1 MTADDDSDHYYLG
14 VHKDA
19 FRRYRMFNEINMPGT
34 ASRLADLP
42 LTPDMHILEVGC
54 GIGDTARYFAQNVVP
69 DGHVTA
75 FDQASDIVKIAEKE
89 ARDAGISNIT
99 FICAHAQDFDYG
111 LDRFDFAHSRYV
123 LSYSPDA
130 ASIVASILGAL
141 KPKGMFLGEEVAQSY
156 VKHGKSDWI
165 EKLEAWFTAL
175 IEHGGGHP
183 NYGLEQLPSD
193 MITAGF
199 ENLHVNG
206 FWPMQDQE
214 EVVAMLRLALSNE
227 MRPNLVALGVA
238 TDAEID
244 AVLAAAQAPGKDFIV
259 SAAAAIQVVGY
270 KPWA

>member
-1 MTADDDSDHYYLG
+1 MTTDDESDHYYLG

-34 ASRLADLP
+34 VSRLAELP
-42 LTPDMHILEVGC
+42 LKTDMHVLEVGC

-75 FDQASDIVKIAEKE
+75 FDQAGDIVNIAKQE
-89 ARDAGISNIT
+89 ALDAGIDNIT
-99 FICAHAQDFDYG
+99 FVCAHAQDFDYG
-111 LDRFDFAHSRYV
+111 SNRFDLAHSRYV

-130 ASIVASILGAL
+130 ASIVTSIFGAL
-141 KPKGMFLGEEVAQSY
+141 KPGGLFLGEEVAQSY
-156 VKHGKSDWI
+156 VKHGKSAWI
-165 EKLEAWFTAL
+165 DKMQAWFTAL
-175 IEHGGGHP
+175 IEHGGGNP
-183 NYGLEQLPSD
+183 NYGLEKLPSD
-193 MITAGF
+193 MIEAGF

-227 MRPNLVALGVA
+227 MRPNLIALGVA
-238 TDAEID
+238 TDDEID
-244 AVLAAAQAPGKDFIV
+244 AAVEAAKAPGIDFIV

-270 KPWA
+270 KPSA